1 MSGKTSFVVGVLAGL
16 VIGAGAFYGVSGRQ
30 QAQAVQQA
38 VALTESEL
46 QRSRQ
51 ELVVLRT
58 QNDVLL
64 GELAVQRSTL
74 RGVESALA
82 QTQRELG
89 NARDKLAFYEQLLPP
104 GPTGA
109 VSVRGLE
116 IQRQGSTLFYKVL
129 LMRNGI
135 TDESFQGRLQFVGHG
150 RQGDKA
156 VNVVLEPARAITQE
170 PQASPDQAEPVRA
183 EGVFDVR
190 FTQFQRSS
198 GWLGLP
204 PDVAVS
210 AVTLNVL
217 EGDTVRATQRVEI
230 PDGN

>member
-1 MSGKTSFVVGVLAGL
+1 
-16 VIGAGAFYGVSGRQ
+16 
-30 QAQAVQQA
+30 AQAVQQA

-51 ELVVLRT
+51 ELVVLRA

-116 IQRQGSTLFYKVL
+116 IQRQGPTLFYKV
-129 LMRNGI
+129 
-135 TDESFQGRLQFVGHG
+135 
-150 RQGDKA
+150 
-156 VNVVLEPARAITQE
+156 
-170 PQASPDQAEPVRA
+170 
-183 EGVFDVR
+183 
-190 FTQFQRSS
+190 
-198 GWLGLP
+198 
-204 PDVAVS
+204 
-210 AVTLNVL
+210 
-217 EGDTVRATQRVEI
+217 
-230 PDGN
+230 